1 MTARRSVSQGE
12 TELTVVQPPR
22 GWASMGLAEIW
33 QYRELLYFLA
43 WRDLKI
49 RYKQTFIGVA
59 WAVLQPVLMMAIF
72 TLFLGRLV
80 NVSFAPLPYSVA
92 ALAGLLPWNFFVSG
106 TTSASDSVV
115 SGQALVSRV
124 YFPRLILPAASML
137 SWFVDLLIGIIL
149 LFGMMAVFGIAP
161 SWTVLLAPLFL
172 ILAYF
177 TALGVGTWLSALNVA
192 YRDVKYAV
200 PFMMQL
206 WMFATPVVYPA
217 VLVPERFQWIYWLN
231 PMAGVVEGFRWSM
244 LGGPAPSSRLVLTSV
259 GITLALTVTG
269 VAYFKNTERYFADV
283 I

>member
-1 MTARRSVSQGE
+1 
-12 TELTVVQPPR
+12 
-22 GWASMGLAEIW
+22 MGLAEIW

-161 SWTVLLAPLFL
+161 SLTVLLAPLFL